1 MHNVITNGS
10 LIFASVLTF
19 AKESSQRKEFA
30 NFSYKNSIDIY
41 LKIKKINKKEDTLLS
56 KNCF

>member
-1 MHNVITNGS
+1 MNVTLYKKKSMHNVITNGS
-10 LIFASVLTF
+10 LIFTSVLTF

-41 LKIKKINKKEDTLLS
+41 LKMEKE
-56 KNCF
+56 K